1 MGVGV
6 FFAKIG
12 MQLSAEDRE
21 RLEKCLRGGVQ
32 PVRTVRRALILRQL
46 GERETC
52 VRVAAHVGVAV
63 STVYLVRQRYQEGG
77 LARALYDKARP
88 GAAPLLS
95 ARERQEVIAMVCGPP
110 PAGRARWAVRLIA
123 REAVKRGLVPRVGRE
138 TIRVLLQNHDLQ
150 PWREK
155 NVVRA
160 RVVSAVCGEYGR
172 CSGHV

>member
-1 MGVGV
+1 ME
-6 FFAKIG
+6 
-12 MQLSAEDRE
+12 LSAEDGQ
-21 RLEKCLRGGVQ
+21 RLENCLRGGVQ

-46 GERETC
+46 GQGERC
-52 VRVAAHVGVAV
+52 VQVAAHVGVAV
-63 STVYLVRQRYQEGG
+63 STVYLVRQRYEQGG

-88 GAAPLLS
+88 GAARLLS
-95 ARERQEVIAMVCGPP
+95 AREQQTVIAMVWGPP
-110 PAGRARWAVRLIA
+110 PAGQRRWAIRLIA
-123 REAVKRGLVPRVGRE
+123 REAVKRGLVARVGRE

-160 RVVSAVCGEYGR
+160 RVGSAVCGEDGR